1 MLTIPA
7 SSPGEAR
14 QESPG
19 STPPRERNVA
29 TYSIV
34 AFDPK
39 TGDLGVAV
47 QSKFFGVGTVVPWA
61 KAGVGAVATQAE
73 ADITYGSEGLKLL
86 AQGKTPDVVVKRL
99 TEKDARRQS
108 RQCGIVDARGRSAA
122 FTGRDCSAFAS
133 HRTARN
139 ISIQGNILEGPGVL
153 DAMMSAFAKARE
165 TPGSELADWLL
176 AALQAGEDAGGDRR
190 GRQSAALLVVRDK
203 AGYGG
208 ANDRYIDLRVDDDA
222 NPTHELSRL
231 FTLHKDFYADKHA
244 AKPRSKKSAAAK

>member
-1 MLTIPA
+1 MLA
-7 SSPGEAR
+7 SCSPDASQKSGR
-14 QESPG
+14 L
-19 STPPRERNVA
+19 TPPREHTVA

-86 AQGKTPDVVVKRL
+86 AQGKSPAAALKRL
-99 TEKDARRQS
+99 TEKDARRES
-108 RQCGIVDARGRSAA
+108 RQCGIVDAQGRSAA
-122 FTGRDCSAFAS
+122 FTGRDCPAFAS
-133 HRTARN
+133 QRTAKN
-139 ISIQGNILEGPGVL
+139 IAIQGNILEGPGVL

-165 TPGSELADWLL
+165 APGSELADWLVT
-176 AALQAGEDAGGDRR
+176 ALQAGEDAGGDRR

-231 FTLHKDFYADKHA
+231 LGLHKDFYADKHA
-244 AKPRSKKSAAAK
+244 ARPARKPSN